1 MKNYRVKVAGKI
13 FENSDPRVLV
23 KRAVAAKKCGGR
35 GISCRNC
42 GDEILE
48 SELAGFGYCISC
60 IERAISVFQSQ
71 KRIAV

>member
-1 MKNYRVKVAGKI
+1 MKNYRVQVAGKI
-13 FENSDPRVLV
+13 FENSDPKVLV
-23 KRAVAAKKCGGR
+23 KRAVAAKKSGGR
-35 GISCRNC
+35 RIVCRNC

>member
-1 MKNYRVKVAGKI
+1 MKNYRVRVAGKI

-23 KRAVAAKKCGGR
+23 KRAVAAKRSGVKRIICK
-35 GISCRNC
+35 NC
-42 GDEILE
+42 GDEITEL
-48 SELAGFGYCISC
+48 ELAGFGYCIPC